1 MTLLGAGWE
10 QGWKSQRS
18 FGGEG
23 HAGHDSCP
31 FSPPRL
37 RVCSSSLPYFHK
49 CPQVRMLLLAL
60 FCVGVSVVWAVFRNE
75 DQ

>member
-1 MTLLGAGWE
+1 MEESEVIWGVRGMLPMTIA
-10 QGWKSQRS
+10 
-18 FGGEG
+18 
-23 HAGHDSCP
+23 P
-31 FSPPRL
+31 FSLACL

-49 CPQVRMLLLAL
+49 CPQVRMLILAL

>member
-1 MTLLGAGWE
+1 MLGGNK
-10 QGWKSQRS
+10 GGKVSS
-18 FGGEG
+18 HLGGEG
-23 HAGHDSCP
+23 HAALTIAP
-31 FSPPRL
+31 FYPTHL

-60 FCVGVSVVWAVFRNE
+60 FCVGVSVVWGIFRNE

>member
-1 MTLLGAGWE
+1 MGTRVEESELTRGVRGMLLMTTA
-10 QGWKSQRS
+10 
-18 FGGEG
+18 
-23 HAGHDSCP
+23 P
-31 FSPPRL
+31 FSPTGL

-60 FCVGVSVVWAVFRNE
+60 FCVGVSVVWGIFRNE